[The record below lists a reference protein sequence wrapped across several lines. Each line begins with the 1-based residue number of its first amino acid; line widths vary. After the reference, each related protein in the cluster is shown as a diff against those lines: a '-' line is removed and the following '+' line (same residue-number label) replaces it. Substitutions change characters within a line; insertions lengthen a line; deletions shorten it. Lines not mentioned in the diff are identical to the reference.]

1 MFSRESHPVSRCY
14 RAEFELRSL
23 ISSMVTIGYKN
34 ISQPQNIVL
43 LVMSVLLLPAFSL
56 WVKRQVRHKR
66 AALIPNSVWQN
77 LPFSSI
83 CMAMFFTWAAF
94 NAFQYIS
101 TLFFQEVQNMSA
113 LQASIRFLPMAV
125 VGVLT
130 NTIAA
135 HLVAK
140 VDVNVLLG
148 VSAVITAVSPILM
161 AVASPEWTY
170 WTAAFIA
177 MALSPI
183 NGDGEYSLS
192 PTPRVLSSKIPEFS
206 RRPTSKL
213 IHKPPLVLW
222 TVSSLVICRAFP
234 ADSQALAGGVFNTIS
249 QLGNSVGLAVTAA
262 IAASVSAHDQD
273 GGSSPGDSNTDIETA
288 VRLLQGY
295 RAAYWTIFGG
305 MVVVCTASFLGL
317 RKLGKVGIKQD

>member
-1 MFSRESHPVSRCY
+1 
-14 RAEFELRSL
+14 
-23 ISSMVTIGYKN
+23 MVTIGYKN

-43 LVMSVLLLPAFSL
+43 LVISFLLLPVFSL
-56 WVKRQVRHKR
+56 WVKRQVKHKR
-66 AALIPNSVWQN
+66 AALIPNSVWRN
-77 LPFSSI
+77 LPFSFI

-101 TLFFQEVQNMSA
+101 NLFFQEVQNMSA

-148 VSAVITAVSPILM
+148 ISAVITAVSPILM
-161 AVASPEWTY
+161 AVASPQWTY

-183 NGDGEYSLS
+183 NGDGEY
-192 PTPRVLSSKIPEFS
+192 
-206 RRPTSKL
+206 
-213 IHKPPLVLW
+213 
-222 TVSSLVICRAFP
+222 FP
-234 ADSQALAGGVFNTIS
+234 STHA
-249 QLGNSVGLAVTAA
+249 
-262 IAASVSAHDQD
+262 
-273 GGSSPGDSNTDIETA
+273 
-288 VRLLQGY
+288 R
-295 RAAYWTIFGG
+295 
-305 MVVVCTASFLGL
+305 
-317 RKLGKVGIKQD
+317 